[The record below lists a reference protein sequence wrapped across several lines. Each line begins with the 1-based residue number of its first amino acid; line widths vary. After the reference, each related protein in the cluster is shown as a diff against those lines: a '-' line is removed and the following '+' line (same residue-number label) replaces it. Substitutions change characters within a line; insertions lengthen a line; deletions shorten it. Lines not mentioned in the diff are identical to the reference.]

1 MELFLTFIVI
11 FIPIFLVFMCFRTK
25 DGECVYGWF
34 IFIFI
39 FLHVFHLI
47 IISLLL
53 SKNYYKKSIL
63 WINNDYQYIHLLP
76 INPIIGINTT
86 DNKINSE
93 DFINLKYT
101 LEKTNVF
108 YKECLKNFYI

>member
-11 FIPIFLVFMCFRTK
+11 FIPIFLVFMCFRSK
-25 DGECVYGWF
+25 DGKYVLGWF

-76 INPIIGINTT
+76 INPIKGINTT
-86 DNKINSE
+86 DNERI
-93 DFINLKYT
+93 IIH
-101 LEKTNVF
+101 VR
-108 YKECLKNFYI
+108 KET